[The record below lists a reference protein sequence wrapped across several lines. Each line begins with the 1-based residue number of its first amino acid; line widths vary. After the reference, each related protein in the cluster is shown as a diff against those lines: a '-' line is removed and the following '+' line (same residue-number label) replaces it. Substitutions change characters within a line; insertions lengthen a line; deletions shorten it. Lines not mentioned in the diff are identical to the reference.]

1 MATNALYLVCDMI
14 NDLVHADGP
23 SKKTYGPE
31 LARRKTVENTATAIA
46 KARAAGAKIGYVRVG
61 FSPDYREC
69 PPNSRLF
76 QGAKKAGMFKLGT
89 WGTEVHPL
97 LAPQAEDFDIVKH
110 RVSPFYATSLGVILR
125 ANSIQRLY
133 VSGVSSSGA
142 VLSAAKD
149 GHDRGYDIF
158 VLDDCCCALTEEQ
171 HQAVI
176 EQVKRMT
183 TVTTSAQVTFNE
195 EFQL

>member
-1 MATNALYLVCDMI
+1 MAFEENSKAIMANAATFGW
-14 NDLVHADGP
+14 DLPAL
-23 SKKTYGPE
+23 E
-31 LARRKTVENTATAIA
+31 
-46 KARAAGAKIGYVRVG
+46 
-61 FSPDYREC
+61 RE
-69 PPNSRLF
+69 RLF
-76 QGAKKAGMFKLGT
+76 FLDAHLSPAFIQAG
-89 WGTEVHPL
+89 
-97 LAPQAEDFDIVKH
+97 DFDIIKH
-110 RVSPFYATSLGVILR
+110 RVSPFYATSLDVILR
-125 ANSIQRLY
+125 ANGIQRLY

-149 GHDRGYDIF
+149 GHDRGYDVF

-183 TVTTSAQVTFNE
+183 TVTTSAQITFGE

>member
-1 MATNALYLVCDMI
+1 MATNTLYLVCDMI

-23 SKKTYGPE
+23 SKKSYGPE

-61 FSPDYREC
+61 FS
-69 PPNSRLF
+69 
-76 QGAKKAGMFKLGT
+76 KAGMFKLGT

-97 LAPQAEDFDIVKH
+97 LAPQAGDFDIVKH
-110 RVSPFYATSLGVILR
+110 RVSPFYATSLDVILR
-125 ANSIQRLY
+125 ANGIQRLY

-149 GHDRGYDIF
+149 GHDRGYDVF
-158 VLDDCCCALTEEQ
+158 VLDDCCCALSEEQ

-183 TVTTSAQVTFNE
+183 TVTTSAQVTFHE